1 MKIIETMHRPP
12 VSITPDATITAA
24 AVEMER
30 AGVGALGV
38 VDAGALVGI
47 VTDRDLVRRALATST
62 PPDARIDSIMSMP
75 VVTIDASADLHD
87 AYALFRTNA
96 VRRLAVVSDGHFLGI
111 VATDDLLIHL
121 AADLSDVA
129 RPITAELLFSHHDTP
144 VPAVVKES

>member
-47 VTDRDLVRRALATST
+47 VTDRDLVRRALATSKC
-62 PPDARIDSIMSMP
+62 A
-75 VVTIDASADLHD
+75 H
-87 AYALFRTNA
+87 
-96 VRRLAVVSDGHFLGI
+96 
-111 VATDDLLIHL
+111 
-121 AADLSDVA
+121 
-129 RPITAELLFSHHDTP
+129 
-144 VPAVVKES
+144 